1 MPTGK
6 KPAGGNKKNQP
17 EVRNS
22 FNKEDLDQFSRELN
36 KMRRDI
42 VEQIEAIRTDALK
55 RTDEENI
62 EEDGSGAYTRLSML
76 GQADKQNQR
85 IHGIDE
91 ALRAIDRGT
100 YGVCQVCGGL
110 ISKERLQALPFAIRC
125 ITCKQDYEKKLAAA
139 QRLNNRNG

>member
-6 KPAGGNKKNQP
+6 KASGANKKNP
-17 EVRNS
+17 PDAHNS
-22 FNKEDLDQFSRELN
+22 FKQEDLDQFRRELE

-42 VEQIEAIRTDALK
+42 SEQIEAMRTDALN

-85 IHGIDE
+85 IHSIDE
-91 ALRAIDRGT
+91 ALRAINKGT
-100 YGVCQVCGGL
+100 YGVCQVCGEL
-110 ISKERLQALPFAIRC
+110 IGKERLHALPFAIRC
-125 ITCKQDYEKKLAAA
+125 ITCKQDYEKKVAAA
-139 QRLNNRNG
+139 QRLSNRNG

>member
-6 KPAGGNKKNQP
+6 KASGASKKSQTEAHP
-17 EVRNS
+17 S
-22 FNKEDLDQFSRELN
+22 FNQEDLDQFRRELE

-42 VEQIEAIRTDALK
+42 VEQIDAMRADALN
-55 RTDEENI
+55 RSDEENI

-85 IHGIDE
+85 IHSIDE
-91 ALRAIDRGT
+91 ALRAIAKGT
-100 YGVCQVCGGL
+100 YGVCQVCSQL